1 VNHLDQFQVIRNKYA
16 SGSGRKKVT
25 WGVHPQP
32 KRRGRMVT
40 YLVSPRFAT
49 AMAGVPAMVLGSGIT
64 EEPECKGGRV
74 LGNGIGIPQTAAFAS
89 NQANGQI

>member
-1 VNHLDQFQVIRNKYA
+1 
-16 SGSGRKKVT
+16 
-25 WGVHPQP
+25 
-32 KRRGRMVT
+32 
-40 YLVSPRFAT
+40 
-49 AMAGVPAMVLGSGIT
+49 MAGVPAMVLGSGIT